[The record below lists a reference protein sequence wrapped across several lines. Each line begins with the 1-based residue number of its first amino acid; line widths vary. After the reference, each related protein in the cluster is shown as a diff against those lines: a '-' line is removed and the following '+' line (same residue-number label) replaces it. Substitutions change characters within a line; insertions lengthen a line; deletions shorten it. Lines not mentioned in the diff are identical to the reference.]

1 MNEKHKEFFKKLN
14 KLIEEYD
21 ADLKI
26 GNFYLGVKL
35 PGENRYYIDGEDDIE
50 NLAEGIIE

>member
-21 ADLKI
+21 ADLEI
-26 GNFYLGVKL
+26 GDFY
-35 PGENRYYIDGEDDIE
+35 
-50 NLAEGIIE
+50 